1 MPKNKSSPDTFKI
14 VTNNLAGK
22 IDKRADLIN

>member
-1 MPKNKSSPDTFKI
+1 MPKNKSLPDTFKI

-22 IDKRADLIN
+22 IDKKADLVN

>member
-22 IDKRADLIN
+22 IERKADLVN